1 MIIRNFEDS
10 DIVEAGAIAHLTWGD
25 MYADES
31 RDLQNLIYEFMVGY
45 YDLNRKCSFSCIDDG
60 FKGFILA
67 ARKADVNN
75 SYEKLKSRVE
85 KLRDKKERQ
94 IALELYSYLES
105 CGKSVKEVMNEDD
118 IMLGLF
124 VSIQR
129 GCGRKLIE
137 KLVETCRENR
147 IKNIYLWT
155 DTTCDYRYYQ
165 KNEFELVKDV
175 ENFVNGRKIGTL
187 IYKKSLH

>member
-45 YDLNRKCSFSCIDDG
+45 YDLNRKFSFSCSDEG

-129 GCGRKLIE
+129 GCGRKLLE

-155 DTTCDYRYYQ
+155 DTTCDYTYYQ

>member
-1 MIIRNFEDS
+1 M
-10 DIVEAGAIAHLTWGD
+10 
-25 MYADES
+25 
-31 RDLQNLIYEFMVGY
+31 
-45 YDLNRKCSFSCIDDG
+45 NRKFSFSCSDEG

-129 GCGRKLIE
+129 GCGRKLLE

-155 DTTCDYRYYQ
+155 DTTCDYTYYQ

>member
-45 YDLNRKCSFSCIDDG
+45 YDLNRKFSFSCSNDG

-129 GCGRKLIE
+129 GCGRKLLE

-155 DTTCDYRYYQ
+155 DTTCDYTYYQ